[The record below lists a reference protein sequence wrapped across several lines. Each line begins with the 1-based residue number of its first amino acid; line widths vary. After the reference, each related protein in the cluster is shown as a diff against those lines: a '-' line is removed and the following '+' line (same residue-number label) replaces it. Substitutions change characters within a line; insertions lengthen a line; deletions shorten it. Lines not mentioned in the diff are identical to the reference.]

1 MGGKQFGLHQIADWR
16 LSRTLNSKKA
26 SSDAFFFHTIMQS
39 RFVTWAFRVAVAL
52 AFILWSVPF
61 LVNPHT
67 VPIPTFYAEV
77 SAIVALAL
85 LSSVA
90 LVLRVSQGGSP
101 QIALITMGPVGLIVV
116 LFVQLAIFHTGRP
129 MPTFLAI
136 FFCICAALAVQTGL
150 WVGQDRNKAK
160 TVLQAC
166 ALGSV
171 ISGLVSFAF
180 AWLQAFG
187 LEGHY
192 SPWVAEYQGT
202 EGRRLFA
209 NLYQPNHLGTVC
221 MLAMAS
227 VLYLRQAARINA
239 CAVGAALFILGIG
252 AALTASRTPLLQAVV
267 VAIGTPVLV
276 RAQRSRLRGLS
287 SWLPALGWGAAPIV
301 ALGMGM
307 LFVAGLNWQFDLHLA
322 ISAVDRFSNS
332 GDAVSPRLAL
342 WRYALEVFR
351 SNPLLG
357 AGWGEYVRAQYLLAD
372 RLGTV
377 EMANNAHNVVL
388 DLLAKTGV
396 LGASV
401 VLLSCLGWLW
411 RNVKGV
417 GTKNEGLS
425 RVYCIIVVLV
435 VGVHAM
441 LEFPQNY
448 AFFLLPLCLLMG
460 MTETRTFCFMTKGLS
475 ISLSAAMIAGIT
487 IGSVAGYQDYRKT
500 EIAYEAG
507 GALRYGANPAFIFAD
522 WARYGIISTMALDK
536 EFLAEKILMH
546 ENALTISASPNYI
559 RRYIILLALDGRTD
573 EALLQVARLKS
584 FSISQFEQQY
594 AWLIDM
600 CDEQNGAVSGFKERL
615 IKRYGMPALYDEK
628 SHRRDGH

>member
-1 MGGKQFGLHQIADWR
+1 
-16 LSRTLNSKKA
+16 
-26 SSDAFFFHTIMQS
+26 MQS
-39 RFVTWAFRVAVAL
+39 KFVTWGFRSAVAL

-85 LSSVA
+85 LSSVT
-90 LVLRVSQGGSP
+90 LVLRICQGGTP
-101 QIALITMGPVGLIVV
+101 RVALVTLGPVGLIVV
-116 LFVQLAIFHTGRP
+116 LFIQLATIHTGRP

-136 FFCICAALAVQTGL
+136 FFCVCAALAIQTGL
-150 WVGQDRNKAK
+150 WIGQDRIKAK
-160 TVLQAC
+160 VILQAC

-171 ISGLVSFAF
+171 AGGLISFAL
-180 AWLQAFG
+180 AWMQAFG

-227 VLYLRQAARINA
+227 VLYLRRTTGVNVV
-239 CAVGAALFILGIG
+239 AVGATLFMLGIG
-252 AALTASRTPLLQAVV
+252 AALTASRTPLLQAFVM
-267 VAIGTPVLV
+267 AIGTTILARV
-276 RAQRSRLRGLS
+276 RTSQQLAPI
-287 SWLPALGWGAAPIV
+287 SWRHALLWGAAPMV
-301 ALGMGM
+301 ALVAGM
-307 LFVAGLNWQFDLHLA
+307 LFVAWINRRFDLHLA
-322 ISAVDRFSNS
+322 ISAVDRLSNS

-351 SNPLLG
+351 THPLLG
-357 AGWGEYVRAQYLLAD
+357 AGWGEYVRAQYLIAD

-377 EMANNAHNVVL
+377 EVANNAHNVIL

-396 LGASV
+396 LGVSTA
-401 VLLSCLGWLW
+401 LLPCLAWVWCNIKAIFAGE
-411 RNVKGV
+411 
-417 GTKNEGLS
+417 EGSS
-425 RVYCIIVVLV
+425 RVYCIIVVSV
-435 VGVHAM
+435 VGMHAM

-475 ISLSAAMIAGIT
+475 IAVSTAIIAVIAA
-487 IGSVAGYQDYRKT
+487 GSVAGYRDYKKT
-500 EIAYEAG
+500 EVAYEAG
-507 GALRYGANPAFIFAD
+507 GALRYGANPAFVFAD
-522 WARYGIISTMALDK
+522 WARYGLVSTMALDK

-559 RRYIILLALDGRTD
+559 RRYIILLALDERTD
-573 EALLQVARLKS
+573 EALHQVARLKS
-584 FSISQFEQQY
+584 FSLGQFEQQY
-594 AWLIDM
+594 AWLIGM
-600 CDEQNGAVSGFKERL
+600 CDEQKGAVSGFKQRL
-615 IKRYGMPALYDEK
+615 IKRYGMPAFRDEK
-628 SHRRDGH
+628 VLR